1 MTSTQ
6 VQPRRFDEA
15 WARVLAQYR
24 NRPAILRADGAPLR
38 TFAAIEEERRTWRDT
53 LGGLPPRS
61 AVIGQLGNAPGWPAL
76 FLACLDLELA
86 LVPVEGSMPV
96 EQSSRI
102 AALTQARAVVRT
114 GQAVEVFE
122 RDRLGWDEPAPALL
136 KITSGTTG
144 LPRAVCC
151 RESHLVADCRNIC
164 ATMGIRPDDTN
175 FGVIP
180 FSHSYGFSN
189 LVTPLLWQGTRLVCA
204 YDRLPRALHQQLRT
218 SGSTVFPGTPALFQ
232 ALAGLP
238 ETEGL
243 GQVRLCISAGAPLAP
258 EVARQFA
265 RRYGLAIHSFYG
277 SSECGGIAYD
287 RVGRQ
292 DQPTGFAGTPMDGV
306 EVRLL
311 EGDRIEVCGP
321 NVADGYFPIA
331 DPEVLDGVRFRPG
344 DLVASTEA
352 GLRLYGRVSDFIN
365 VAGKKLHPS
374 MVEEHLRRYP
384 GVIDAVVFGIPS
396 PNRNEEL
403 IAYVVAGPA
412 VTRSQVEEHC
422 RAALSGWQVP
432 RDILVVP
439 ELPVNDRGK
448 LSRAELAR
456 VYLERHQT
464 GAGLRLS

>member
-6 VQPRRFDEA
+6 VQPRRFGEA

-76 FLACLDLELA
+76 FLACLDLELV
-86 LVPVEGSMPV
+86 LIPVEGSMPV

-122 RDRLGWDEPAPALL
+122 RDRLDWDEPAPALL

-151 RESHLVADCRNIC
+151 RESHLAADCRNIC
-164 ATMGIRPDDTN
+164 ATMGIRPADIN

-204 YDRLPRALHQQLRT
+204 HDRLPRALHQQLRA

-232 ALAGLP
+232 ALAGLL
-238 ETEGL
+238 ETEDL
-243 GQVRLCISAGAPLAP
+243 GQVRLCISAGAPLAA

-292 DQPTGFAGTPMDGV
+292 DQPTGFAGTPMEGV

-331 DPEVLDGVRFRPG
+331 DPEGLDGVRFRPG

-374 MVEEHLRRYP
+374 MVEDHLRRYP

-403 IAYVVAGPA
+403 IAYVAAGPA
-412 VTRSQVEEHC
+412 VTRGQVEEHC
-422 RAALSGWQVP
+422 RAGLSGWQVP
-432 RDILVVP
+432 RDILVVS

-456 VYLERHQT
+456 VYLERQRT
-464 GAGLRLS
+464 GAGS

>member
-6 VQPRRFDEA
+6 VQPRRFSTA
-15 WARVLAQYR
+15 WAQVLAKYR
-24 NRPAILRADGAPLR
+24 ESPAILQPDGAPLR
-38 TFAAIEEERRTWRDT
+38 TFAGIEQERQTWRDA
-53 LGGLPPRS
+53 LGGWPRRS

-76 FLACLDLELA
+76 FLACLDLELV
-86 LVPVEGSMPV
+86 LVPVEGSVPE
-96 EQSSRI
+96 EQLSRI
-102 AALTQARAVVRT
+102 ATLTQAQAVIRT
-114 GQAVEVFE
+114 EGTVEVFE
-122 RDRLGWDEPAPALL
+122 RDRLAGGEPAPALL

-151 RESHLVADCRNIC
+151 RERQLAADCQNIC
-164 ATMGIRPDDTN
+164 ATMGIRPEDIN

-204 YDRLPRALHQQLRT
+204 HDRLPRALHQQLRE

-232 ALAGLP
+232 ALAALP
-238 ETEGL
+238 GTEDL
-243 GQVRLCISAGAPLAP
+243 GQVRLCISAGAPLAA
-258 EVARQFA
+258 EVVRQFR
-265 RRYGLAIHSFYG
+265 RRYGLVIHSFYG

-292 DQPTGFAGTPMDGV
+292 DQPTGFAGTPMEGV
-306 EVRLL
+306 EIRLV
-311 EGDRIEVCGP
+311 EGDRIEVYGP
-321 NVADGYFPIA
+321 NVADGYLPIA
-331 DPEVLDGVRFRPG
+331 EPEVLDGVRFRPG
-344 DLVASTEA
+344 DLVTSTEA

-384 GVIDAVVFGIPS
+384 GVIDAVAFGIPS

-422 RAALSGWQVP
+422 RAGLSGWQLP
-432 RDILVVP
+432 RDILIVS

-448 LSRAELAR
+448 FSRAELAR
-456 VYLERHQT
+456 VYLARPQ
-464 GAGLRLS
+464 AGPGVSP

>member
-1 MTSTQ
+1 M
-6 VQPRRFDEA
+6 QPRRFSEA
-15 WARVLAQYR
+15 WAQVLAKYR
-24 NRPAILRADGAPLR
+24 ESPAILRPDGAPLR
-38 TFAAIEEERRTWRDT
+38 TFAAIEQERQTWRDT
-53 LGGLPPRS
+53 LGSLPPRS

-76 FLACLDLELA
+76 FLACLDLELV
-86 LVPVEGSMPV
+86 LVPVEGSMPA
-96 EQSSRI
+96 EQLSRI
-102 AALTQARAVVRT
+102 AALTQAQAMVRT
-114 GQAVEVFE
+114 GQAVEFFE
-122 RDRLGWDEPAPALL
+122 RERPAWDEPAPDLL

-144 LPRAVCC
+144 QPRTVRC
-151 RESHLVADCRNIC
+151 REAHLAADCRNIC
-164 ATMGIRPDDTN
+164 ATMGIMPGDIN

-180 FSHSYGFSN
+180 FSHSYGFSS

-204 YDRLPRALHQQLRT
+204 HDRLPRALHQQLRE

-232 ALAGLP
+232 ALAALP
-238 ETEGL
+238 GTEDL
-243 GQVRLCISAGAPLAP
+243 GVVRLCISAGAPLAA

-265 RRYGLAIHSFYG
+265 RRYTLEIHTFYG

-287 RVGRQ
+287 RAGRQ
-292 DQPTGFAGTPMDGV
+292 DQPTGFAGTPMEGV
-306 EVRLL
+306 EVRPV
-311 EGDRIEVCGP
+311 EGDRIEVYGS

-331 DPEVLDGVRFRPG
+331 DPEALDGVRFRPG
-344 DLVASTEA
+344 DLVAATGA

-374 MVEEHLRRYP
+374 LVEDHLRRYP

-403 IAYVVAGPA
+403 IAYVVAGPG

-422 RAALSGWQVP
+422 RAGLSGWQMP
-432 RDILVVP
+432 RDIQIVP

-456 VYLERHQT
+456 LYLERHRT
-464 GAGLRLS
+464 SGS

>member
-1 MTSTQ
+1 VTSTQ
-6 VQPRRFDEA
+6 VQPRRFNEA
-15 WARVLAQYR
+15 WAQVLAKYHES
-24 NRPAILRADGAPLR
+24 PAILRPDGAPLR
-38 TFAAIEEERRTWRDT
+38 TFTGIEQERRTWRDA
-53 LGGLPPRS
+53 LGHLPRRS
-61 AVIGQLGNAPGWPAL
+61 AVIGQLGNAPDWPAL
-76 FLACLDLELA
+76 FLACLDLELV
-86 LVPVEGSMPV
+86 LVPVEGSMPA
-96 EQSSRI
+96 EQLSRI
-102 AALTQARAVVRT
+102 ATLTQAQAVVGT

-122 RDRLGWDEPAPALL
+122 RDLLVWDEPAPALL

-144 LPRAVCC
+144 LPRAVRC
-151 RESHLVADCRNIC
+151 RERHLAADCQNIC
-164 ATMGIRPDDTN
+164 STMGIMPADIN

-204 YDRLPRALHQQLRT
+204 HDRLPRALHQQLRE

-232 ALAGLP
+232 ALAALP
-238 ETEGL
+238 ETEDL
-243 GQVRLCISAGAPLAP
+243 GRLRLCISAGAPVAA
-258 EVARQFA
+258 EVARQFV

-287 RVGRQ
+287 RSGRQ
-292 DQPTGFAGTPMDGV
+292 DQPTGFAGTPMEGV
-306 EVRLL
+306 KVRLV
-311 EGDRIEVCGP
+311 EGDRIEVYGP

-331 DPEVLDGVRFRPG
+331 DLEVLDGVRFRPG
-344 DLVASTEA
+344 DLVTSTEA

-374 MVEEHLRRYP
+374 MIEEHLRRYP
-384 GVIDAVVFGIPS
+384 GIIDAVVFGIPS

-422 RAALSGWQVP
+422 RAGLSGWQMP
-432 RDILVVP
+432 RDIQFVS

-456 VYLERHQT
+456 LYLERHKT
-464 GAGLRLS
+464 GAGS